1 MMAYGK
7 SQRLRPKRRR
17 QGKTDYHRRLRL
29 LRSGAPRAV
38 VRVSNTQVICQL
50 VSYNPGGD
58 AILHSVNG
66 KSLTDSCAWPEDAS
80 KKSIPAC
87 YVAGYALGKK
97 AVSAGNHEA
106 VLDIGLAASSPGSR
120 VFSALKGMIDAGL
133 DIPHG
138 ASVLPSEE
146 RLSGKHIDDSLSSSV
161 EASIEAIEGAHK

>member
-138 ASVLPSEE
+138 TSVLPNEE

>member
-138 ASVLPSEE
+138 TSVLPNEE

-161 EASIEAIEGAHK
+161 EASIEAIEEAHK

>member
-38 VRVSNTQVICQL
+38 VRISNTQVICQL
-50 VSYNPGGD
+50 VSYNPNGD
-58 AILHSVNG
+58 VILQSVNG
-66 KSLTDSCAWPEDAS
+66 KSLTDSYSWPEDAS

-97 AVSAGNHEA
+97 AISAGNHEA

-120 VFSALKGMIDAGL
+120 VFSALKGMVDAGL
-133 DIPHG
+133 EIPHG
-138 ASVLPSEE
+138 SSVLPSED

>member
-1 MMAYGK
+1 MAYGK

-29 LRSGAPRAV
+29 LRSGTPRAV

-50 VSYNPGGD
+50 VSYNPSGD
-58 AILHSVNG
+58 IILQSVNG
-66 KSLTDSCAWPEDAS
+66 KSLTDSYSWPEDAS

-97 AVSAGNHEA
+97 AISGGNHEA

-138 ASVLPSEE
+138 TSVLPSED
-146 RLSGKHIDDSLSSSV
+146 RLGGKHIGDSLSSSI
-161 EASIEAIEGAHK
+161 EASIEAIEEAHK

>member
-38 VRVSNTQVICQL
+38 VRVSNTQVISQL

-138 ASVLPSEE
+138 TSVLPNEE

-161 EASIEAIEGAHK
+161 EASIDAIEGAYK

>member
-29 LRSGAPRAV
+29 LMSGAPRAV

-106 VLDIGLAASSPGSR
+106 VLDIGVAASSPGSR
-120 VFSALKGMIDAGL
+120 VFSALQGMIDAGL

-138 ASVLPSEE
+138 TSVLPNEE

>member
-50 VSYNPGGD
+50 VSYNPNGD
-58 AILHSVNG
+58 VILQSVNG
-66 KSLTDSCAWPEDAS
+66 KSLTDSYSWPEDAS

-97 AVSAGNHEA
+97 AISAGNHEA

-120 VFSALKGMIDAGL
+120 VFSALKGMVDAGL
-133 DIPHG
+133 EIPHG
-138 ASVLPSEE
+138 SSVLPSED

>member
-66 KSLTDSCAWPEDAS
+66 KSLTDSYAWPEDAS

-138 ASVLPSEE
+138 TSVLPNEE

>member
-50 VSYNPGGD
+50 VSYYPGGD

-138 ASVLPSEE
+138 TSVLPNEE

>member
-97 AVSAGNHEA
+97 AVSAGNHQA

-138 ASVLPSEE
+138 TSVLPNEE

-161 EASIEAIEGAHK
+161 EASIDAIEGAYK

>member
-1 MMAYGK
+1 MAYGK

-138 ASVLPSEE
+138 TSVLPNEE

>member
-58 AILHSVNG
+58 AILHSVDG

-138 ASVLPSEE
+138 TSVLPNEE

>member
-1 MMAYGK
+1 MAYGK

-87 YVAGYALGKK
+87 YVAGNALGKK

-138 ASVLPSEE
+138 TSVLPNEE

>member
-1 MMAYGK
+1 MAYGK

-38 VRVSNTQVICQL
+38 VRISNTQVICQL
-50 VSYNPGGD
+50 VSYNPNGD
-58 AILHSVNG
+58 VILQSVNG
-66 KSLTDSCAWPEDAS
+66 KSLTDSYSWPEDAS

-97 AVSAGNHEA
+97 AISAGNHEA

-120 VFSALKGMIDAGL
+120 VFSALKGMVDAGL
-133 DIPHG
+133 EIPHG
-138 ASVLPSEE
+138 SSVLPSED

>member
-138 ASVLPSEE
+138 TSVLPNEE

-161 EASIEAIEGAHK
+161 EASIDAIEGAYK

>member
-66 KSLTDSCAWPEDAS
+66 KSLTESCAWPEDAS

-138 ASVLPSEE
+138 TSVLPNEE

>member
-66 KSLTDSCAWPEDAS
+66 KALTDSYSWPEDAS

-106 VLDIGLAASSPGSR
+106 ILDIGLAASSPGSR

-146 RLSGKHIDDSLSSSV
+146 SLSGKHIDDSLSSSV
-161 EASIEAIEGAHK
+161 EASIDAIEGAYK

>member
-1 MMAYGK
+1 M
-7 SQRLRPKRRR
+7 
-17 QGKTDYHRRLRL
+17 RL

-138 ASVLPSEE
+138 TSVLPNEE

>member
-138 ASVLPSEE
+138 TSVLPSEE

-161 EASIEAIEGAHK
+161 EASIEAIEGAYK

>member
-1 MMAYGK
+1 MGSEMCI
-7 SQRLRPKRRR
+7 RDR
-17 QGKTDYHRRLRL
+17 

-138 ASVLPSEE
+138 TSVLPNEE

-161 EASIEAIEGAHK
+161 EASIEAIEEAHK

>member
-1 MMAYGK
+1 MAYGK

-38 VRVSNTQVICQL
+38 VRISNTQVICQL
-50 VSYNPGGD
+50 VSYNPSGD
-58 AILHSVNG
+58 TILQSVNG
-66 KSLTDSCAWPEDAS
+66 KSLTDSYSWPDDAS

-97 AVSAGNHEA
+97 AISAGNHEA
-106 VLDIGLAASSPGSR
+106 VLDIGLAASSQGSR

-138 ASVLPSEE
+138 TSVLPNEE

-161 EASIEAIEGAHK
+161 EASIEAIEEAHK

>member
-1 MMAYGK
+1 M
-7 SQRLRPKRRR
+7 
-17 QGKTDYHRRLRL
+17 RL

-138 ASVLPSEE
+138 TSVLPNEE

-161 EASIEAIEGAHK
+161 EASIEAIEEAHK

>member
-38 VRVSNTQVICQL
+38 VRISNTQVICQL

-138 ASVLPSEE
+138 TSVLPNEE

-161 EASIEAIEGAHK
+161 EASIEAIEEAHK

>member
-50 VSYNPGGD
+50 VSYNPNGD
-58 AILHSVNG
+58 IILQSVNG
-66 KSLTDSCAWPEDAS
+66 KSLTDSYSWPEDAS

-97 AVSAGNHEA
+97 AISAGNHEA

-120 VFSALKGMIDAGL
+120 VFSALKGMVDAGL
-133 DIPHG
+133 EIPHG
-138 ASVLPSEE
+138 SSVLPSED

-161 EASIEAIEGAHK
+161 VASNEAIEGAHK

>member
-1 MMAYGK
+1 MAYGK

-50 VSYNPGGD
+50 VSYNPEGD
-58 AILHSVNG
+58 VILQSVNG
-66 KSLTDSCAWPEDAS
+66 KSLTDSYSWPDDVS

-97 AVSAGNHEA
+97 AISAGNHEA
-106 VLDIGLAASSPGSR
+106 VLDIGLAASSQGSR

>member
-1 MMAYGK
+1 MAYGK

-50 VSYNPGGD
+50 VSYNPSGD
-58 AILHSVNG
+58 AILQSVNG
-66 KSLTDSCAWPEDAS
+66 KSLTDSYSWPDVAS

-97 AVSAGNHEA
+97 AISAGNHEA
-106 VLDIGLAASSPGSR
+106 VLDIGLAASSQGSR

>member
-1 MMAYGK
+1 MAYGK

-50 VSYNPGGD
+50 VSYNPSGD
-58 AILHSVNG
+58 AILQSVNG
-66 KSLTDSCAWPEDAS
+66 KSLTDSYSWPEDAS

-97 AVSAGNHEA
+97 AISAGNHEA

-138 ASVLPSEE
+138 TSVLPSEE

>member
-50 VSYNPGGD
+50 VSYNPSGD
-58 AILHSVNG
+58 VILQSVNG
-66 KSLTDSCAWPEDAS
+66 KSLTDSYSWPEDAS

-97 AVSAGNHEA
+97 AISAGNHEA

-120 VFSALKGMIDAGL
+120 VFSALKGMVDAGL
-133 DIPHG
+133 EIPHG
-138 ASVLPSEE
+138 SSVLPSED

>member
-50 VSYNPGGD
+50 VSFNPGGD

-138 ASVLPSEE
+138 TSVLPDEE

>member
-50 VSYNPGGD
+50 VSYNPSGD
-58 AILHSVNG
+58 VILQSVNG
-66 KSLTDSCAWPEDAS
+66 KSLTDSYSWPEDAS

-138 ASVLPSEE
+138 TSVLPNEE

>member
-138 ASVLPSEE
+138 TSVLPNEE

-161 EASIEAIEGAHK
+161 EASIEAIEGAYK

>member
-1 MMAYGK
+1 MAYGK

-50 VSYNPGGD
+50 VSYNPSGD
-58 AILHSVNG
+58 VILQSVNG
-66 KSLTDSCAWPEDAS
+66 KSLTDSYSWPEDAS

-97 AVSAGNHEA
+97 AISAGNHEA

-138 ASVLPSEE
+138 TSVLPNEE

>member
-97 AVSAGNHEA
+97 AISAGNHEA

-138 ASVLPSEE
+138 TSVLPSEE

>member
-58 AILHSVNG
+58 AILHSVDG

-138 ASVLPSEE
+138 TSVLPSEE